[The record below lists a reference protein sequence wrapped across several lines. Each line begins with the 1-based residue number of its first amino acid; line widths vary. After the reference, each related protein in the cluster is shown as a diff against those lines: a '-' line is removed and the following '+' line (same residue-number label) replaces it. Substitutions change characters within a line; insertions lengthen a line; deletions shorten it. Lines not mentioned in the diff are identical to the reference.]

1 MKYNWNSTKE
11 GKVSYI
17 VHFSHILQDEAD
29 NFSSSCVDVFIPYK
43 WHVVGERLDVPENTE
58 HTEMIKDAL

>member
-1 MKYNWNSTKE
+1 MKYHCNSTTE

-29 NFSSSCVDVFIPYK
+29 NFCSSCVDVFIPHK
-43 WHVVGERLDVPENTE
+43 GQVVGERLDVPEKIQKHRN
-58 HTEMIKDAL
+58 D